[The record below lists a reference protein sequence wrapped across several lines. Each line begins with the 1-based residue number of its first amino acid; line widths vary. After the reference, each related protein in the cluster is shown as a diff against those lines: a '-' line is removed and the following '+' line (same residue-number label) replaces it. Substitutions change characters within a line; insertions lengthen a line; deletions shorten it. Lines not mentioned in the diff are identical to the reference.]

1 MQVSQGQSIFKT
13 QQCHVCYSHLNMHVF
28 VDINVDILKKNT
40 TKHLFLFESQGNGER
55 ERVQKGEE
63 KILQLLIT
71 HQKQKI
77 HLDLPCQWYVLK
89 DLTIATKRVHWQEAT
104 VEAGI

>member
-28 VDINVDILKKNT
+28 VDINVDILKKKQQNT
-40 TKHLFLFESQGNGER
+40 YFYLKARGMER
-55 ERVQKGEE
+55 EKERKRERR

-71 HQKQKI
+71 HQRQEI